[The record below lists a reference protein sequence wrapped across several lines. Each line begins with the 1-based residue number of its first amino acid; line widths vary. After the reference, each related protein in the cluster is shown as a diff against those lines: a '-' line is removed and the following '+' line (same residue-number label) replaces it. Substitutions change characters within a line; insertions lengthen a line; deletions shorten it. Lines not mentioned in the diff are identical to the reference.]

1 MARTYSNFLLFE
13 DVLDNLPVTS
23 DPIMVQ
29 AVNFLK
35 NPMFKIV
42 DSDCGTLLGSM
53 KDTSS
58 ELEGLIEVATG
69 EPLSQVRIRYLL
81 GKGQYKTSIRD
92 LHTCLSHTNG
102 GVCQQCYLGSFLGST
117 APKVGTTTSVEASL
131 IYQTDIIMG
140 NAYTSTFPL
149 SQSTDDYYAVKVI
162 HKGSVVNPSIYLL
175 GYNSITF
182 PSNLPLDSIEGVYTI
197 HFYAKNTE
205 SFQGLVSKTYSG
217 GLLGMASLPTSK
229 TLLRERLY
237 EDMFSDTFI
246 GLMLEVLSAYKTIPS
261 TYFEYI
267 ENVHGKMEKV
277 LLILYL
283 YGLYSNIET

>member
-13 DVLDNLPVTS
+13 DVLDNLPASS

-35 NPMFKIV
+35 NPMFTIV
-42 DSDCGTLLGSM
+42 DSDCGTLLGSIR
-53 KDTSS
+53 DTSS

-69 EPLSQVRIRYLL
+69 TPLSQARIRYLL
-81 GKGQYKTSIRD
+81 GQGQYKTGVRD
-92 LHTCLSHTNG
+92 LHTCLSHTRG
-102 GVCQQCYLGSFLGST
+102 GVCQQCYQGSFLGST
-117 APKVGTTTSVEASL
+117 APHIGTNTSVESSL
-131 IYQTDIIMG
+131 VYQTDVIIG

-149 SQSTDDYYAVKVI
+149 SQSTDEYYNIKVI
-162 HKGSVVNPSIYLL
+162 WKGSVVNPSSYTL

-182 PSNLPLDSIEGVYTI
+182 PFNIPLSNTEGIYIV
-197 HFYAKNTE
+197 HFYVKNTE

-217 GLLGMASLPTSK
+217 GLLGMAPLPTGK

-246 GLMLEVLSAYKTIPS
+246 GLMSEVLLQYKMIPS
-261 TYFEYI
+261 TYFAYVETI
-267 ENVHGKMEKV
+267 HSRMEKV